1 MGRQRRR
8 DGRTLGQ
15 VGDREIARAAE
26 AAAAKRDALAP
37 APLLVIAGVE
47 RRFADRRTPGVAAL
61 AGVDLAIQSG
71 EFLTLLG
78 PSGSGKTTLLKVVA
92 GFEPPDKG
100 SVALA
105 GRDITALAP
114 AKRNIGMVFQNY
126 ALFPH
131 MSAAANIAFPLAMRG
146 IPRDSIRD
154 KVSSVLA
161 LVGLSGY
168 GERLPRQLSGGQ
180 QQRVALARAIVF
192 DPTLLLLDEPFGALD
207 RKLRAQMQAEVKS
220 LQRRLGI
227 TTLFVTHDQEEALVL
242 SDRIAVMNAGRI
254 AQIGAAEHL
263 YRRPASRFVA
273 EFVGEANLF
282 RGRAGVIAGPAP
294 ARTVEVKLESGAAM
308 RASLAPGDRAVH
320 YGADLALVVRP
331 ERPRR
336 LIAGAAFENQVAG
349 TVAEATYL
357 GETVRYRVTLEG
369 GGEIVLRWPAE
380 GERLSPGTRLEL
392 GWPAS
397 DMTAVLWA

>member
-1 MGRQRRR
+1 M
-8 DGRTLGQ
+8 
-15 VGDREIARAAE
+15 GDREIERAGKTGGGDTARASA
-26 AAAAKRDALAP
+26 
-37 APLLVIAGVE
+37 APLLAVSGVE
-47 RRFADRRTPGVAAL
+47 RRFGDARAGGIAAL
-61 AGVDLAIQSG
+61 AGVDLSIRPG

-100 SVALA
+100 RVTLA
-105 GRDITALAP
+105 GRDITALSP
-114 AKRNIGMVFQNY
+114 AKRNIGMVFQHY

-146 IPRDSIRD
+146 ISGTSLRE
-154 KVSSVLA
+154 KVSSALA

-168 GERLPRQLSGGQ
+168 DARLPRQLSGGQ

-192 DPTLLLLDEPFGALD
+192 DPVLLLLDEPFGALD
-207 RKLRAQMQAEVKS
+207 RKLRAQMQVEVKS

-227 TTLFVTHDQEEALVL
+227 ATLFVTHDQEEALVL
-242 SDRIAVMNAGRI
+242 SDRIAVMNEGRI
-254 AQIGAAEHL
+254 AQIGTAEDL

-282 RGRAGVIAGPAP
+282 RGRAGVISGPP
-294 ARTVEVKLESGAAM
+294 DARTVEVKLESGGSM
-308 RASLAPGDRAVH
+308 RAALSPGDRSVH

-331 ERPRR
+331 ERPR
-336 LIAGAAFENQVAG
+336 LLAGGAAENRVAG

-357 GETVRYRVTLEG
+357 GETIRYRVALEA
-369 GGEIVLRWPAE
+369 GGEIVLRWAAE
-380 GERLSPGTRLEL
+380 GARLAPGTRIEL
-392 GWPAS
+392 GWSATE
-397 DMTAVLWA
+397 MTAVTWA

>member
-1 MGRQRRR
+1 
-8 DGRTLGQ
+8 
-15 VGDREIARAAE
+15 VGDREIASGDNDAAAGRAAG
-26 AAAAKRDALAP
+26 ASAP
-37 APLLVIAGVE
+37 PLLAVAGVE
-47 RRFADRRTPGVAAL
+47 RRFGDARSGGIAAL
-61 AGVDLAIQSG
+61 AGVELAIQPG

-100 SVALA
+100 KVTLA
-105 GRDITALAP
+105 GRDITAMAP

-131 MSAAANIAFPLAMRG
+131 MSAWANIAFPLAMRG
-146 IPRDSIRD
+146 LARASIRE
-154 KVSSVLA
+154 KVSSALA

-168 GERLPRQLSGGQ
+168 DERLPRQLSGGQ

-207 RKLRAQMQAEVKS
+207 RKLRAQMQVEVKS

-227 TTLFVTHDQEEALVL
+227 TTLFVTHDQEEALAL
-242 SDRIAVMNAGRI
+242 SDRIAVMNEGRI
-254 AQIGAAEHL
+254 AQIGTAEDL
-263 YRRPASRFVA
+263 YCRPASRFVA

-282 RGRAGVIAGPAP
+282 RGRAGVISGGAQ
-294 ARTVEVKLESGAAM
+294 ARTVEVKLESGAMM
-308 RASLAPGDRAVH
+308 RATLAPDDRTVH

-336 LIAGAAFENQVAG
+336 LGAAADGEAPDNRVAG
-349 TVAEATYL
+349 TVAEAVYL
-357 GETVRYRVTLEG
+357 GETIRYRVALEG
-369 GGEIVLRWPAE
+369 GGEIVLRWSAD
-380 GERLSPGTRLEL
+380 GERLASGTRIEL
-392 GWPAS
+392 GWPAA
-397 DMTAVLWA
+397 DTTAVLWT